1 MTETTGVRR
10 APEPERHFTIPTV
23 CGPIPQNTND
33 IVVLSIIEYTAID
46 EKTEEINSIKTRLI
60 KLIPMGSDLD
70 IILAQLWIDEDKLR
84 IIRMK
89 AYTKSSGSYTIDF
102 SYMDNPFDLPS
113 GIRVEFDVK
122 SMSLPSTLTGDL
134 ENLSKKLE
142 NKGVTKGVVQ
152 IEYSNYIVN

>member
-1 MTETTGVRR
+1 MDYLQLFNNE
-10 APEPERHFTIPTV
+10 F
-23 CGPIPQNTND
+23 
-33 IVVLSIIEYTAID
+33 TAID
-46 EKTEEINSIKTRLI
+46 EKTEEINSLRTRQI

-70 IILAQLWIDEDKLR
+70 IILAQLWIDESQLR

-102 SYMDNPFDLPS
+102 SYKDNPFDLPS

-122 SMSLPSTLTGDL
+122 SMTLPSTLTGDM

-142 NKGVTKGVVQ
+142 NKGATKGVVV
-152 IEYSNYIVN
+152 IEYSNYDVN